1 LSLSIRDQ
9 LLNVGL
15 LKPGEARS
23 KKSPPARHAAAPPL
37 KPADSAELT
46 LEKAYQ
52 ARVTEEKRLIAEKKQ
67 QAEQKALEKRDR
79 KHKALALIA
88 GQSRNLPQ
96 ATELRYFSYSGKIRS
111 IYVSSEQRAAINTAA
126 LGIVQMDGRFHL
138 VDANIAEQIREIA
151 PEFIALYGLALEP
164 EPSPGNE
171 YADPKYQVP
180 DDLIW

>member
-1 LSLSIRDQ
+1 MSLSIRDQ
-9 LLNVGL
+9 FLKVGL

-23 KKSPPARHAAAPPL
+23 KKNSPPPNKTKSAVTE
-37 KPADSAELT
+37 DSAELS

-52 ARVTEEKRLIAEKKQ
+52 ARVAEEKRQIAEKKQ

-79 KHKALALIA
+79 KHKALTLLA
-88 GQSRNLPQ
+88 GNSKNLPQ
-96 ATELRYFSYSGKIRS
+96 ATELRYFTYAGKIRS
-111 IYVSSEQRAAINTAA
+111 IYVSAEQRIAINSAA

-138 VDANIAEQIREIA
+138 VEAAIAEQMGQIA
-151 PEFIALYGLALEP
+151 PEFIALFGLALEP

-171 YADPKYQVP
+171 YADAKYQVP